1 MSSVRY
7 RKLRTDE
14 QRDTDETDSS
24 RSDFV
29 SSQFEKP
36 AAKTPW
42 RAILYAAVL
51 FLGGSVLLV
60 LGSMIVT
67 GHLDPDTHGERFWPL
82 VLLGGECSYLFLVLT
97 MSTLHTK
104 PSQETQ
110 TRVDKCPVTL
120 TFHAV
125 Q

>member
-1 MSSVRY
+1 MDE
-7 RKLRTDE
+7 KLRFPNNMSYLTQDR
-14 QRDTDETDSS
+14 QHRI
-24 RSDFV
+24 
-29 SSQFEKP
+29 
-36 AAKTPW
+36 AKTQW
-42 RAILYAAVL
+42 RAIVCTAVL
-51 FLGGSVLLV
+51 LLGGSVLLV

-110 TRVDKCPVTL
+110 TRAL
-120 TFHAV
+120 TS
-125 Q
+125 